1 MTTTIQPNLKAY
13 KLKCEKLY
21 LYPALETNTIS
32 INYKRTIIEEFTQM
46 QNQQSWTRLLK
57 FIQKKKDV
65 EVPKVKLL
73 GFRVILNT

>member
-1 MTTTIQPNLKAY
+1 MTTTIQPNLKVY

-46 QNQQSWTRLLK
+46 QNQQSWTRPLK
-57 FIQKKKDV
+57 FIQKKKML
-65 EVPKVKLL
+65 KFQKLNYSGSVL
-73 GFRVILNT
+73 F